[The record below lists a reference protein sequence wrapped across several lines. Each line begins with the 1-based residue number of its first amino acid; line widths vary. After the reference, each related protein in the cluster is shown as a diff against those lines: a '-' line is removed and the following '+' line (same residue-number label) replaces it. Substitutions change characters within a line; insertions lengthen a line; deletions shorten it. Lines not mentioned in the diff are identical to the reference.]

1 MASYSQK
8 RNKKMKS
15 GLLTTALPPSK
26 LKATKAAAAAGEAT
40 SFTAGETLK
49 SMERALLQI
58 SSYLLSMMPNGSRWD

>member
-15 GLLTTALPPSK
+15 GLLTTALPPRK
-26 LKATKAAAAAGEAT
+26 LQATKAAGEAT

-49 SMERALLQI
+49 SMEQALLQI